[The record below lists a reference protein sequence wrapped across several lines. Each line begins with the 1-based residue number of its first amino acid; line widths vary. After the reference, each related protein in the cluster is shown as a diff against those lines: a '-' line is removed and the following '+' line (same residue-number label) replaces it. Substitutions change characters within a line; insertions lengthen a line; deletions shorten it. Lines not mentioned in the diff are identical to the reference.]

1 MKRKQFRRPTLS
13 GFTLIEL
20 LCVVVIVAL
29 LVQLAAPAYQRVMEK
44 ARSAACGSNLRQ
56 LGLAAEMASH
66 DNEGQYPYIEND
78 PQNPVYTAEN
88 LPEGAEP
95 VTLLEALKDYGITE
109 SFLKC
114 SADIGRNNRFKSMG
128 SSYEWRPML
137 DGESVLAPMFYG
149 RRGVRKVSPSRFRL
163 MIDVDPVHRGR
174 QNAVYADGHV
184 RTY

>member
-1 MKRKQFRRPTLS
+1 MS

-20 LCVVVIVAL
+20 LCVVVIVAVL
-29 LVQLAAPAYQRVMEK
+29 IQLTSPAYKKVMEK

-56 LGLAAEMASH
+56 LGLAAELAAQ
-66 DNEGQYPYIEND
+66 DNEGEYPYIEND

-88 LPEGAEP
+88 LPEGVVP
-95 VTLLEALKDYGITE
+95 MTLLEALQDYGIQE

-114 SADIGRNNRFKSMG
+114 SADLGRNNRFKSMG

-137 DGESVLAPMFYG
+137 DGESVLAPMVYG

-163 MIDVDPVHRGR
+163 LMDVDPVHRGR

-184 RTY
+184 KAY